1 MKTVRIKC
9 LEYPL
14 EGIYNSSL
22 GKFVIYYDKSI
33 PVVVKIKDVE
43 YVLSDEHTRYY
54 FQITIGLEQ
63 KHI

>member
-1 MKTVRIKC
+1 MHVVLYLIN
-9 LEYPL
+9 Y
-14 EGIYNSSL
+14 
-22 GKFVIYYDKSI
+22 KSWQFL
-33 PVVVKIKDVE
+33 VKAFTFYVKYVKIKDVE